1 MSSVNFKLAAN
12 FFAYGALIGISGY
25 QTFAAGI
32 IAYRALPI
40 NMFGALQHK
49 TFPVYFGLQAALSLI
64 VLATIPFKSDNT
76 YERVTMAFNLVS
88 SLFNLFVIVPKTTKI
103 KRSRDQQMEIE
114 GKSYKDPDVSDTM
127 KALNEDFKKLHGRS
141 MLANFGLIISTLVYG
156 IMFVSQISVN

>member
-1 MSSVNFKLAAN
+1 
-12 FFAYGALIGISGY
+12 
-25 QTFAAGI
+25 
-32 IAYRALPI
+32 
-40 NMFGALQHK
+40 
-49 TFPVYFGLQAALSLI
+49 
-64 VLATIPFKSDNT
+64 
-76 YERVTMAFNLVS
+76 MAFNFVS